1 MQRDLTRSPF
11 LVGEALRDFAWR
23 VKRGLHTMLFRT
35 YRPRL
40 DWAILKIQNRYV
52 IKFDFKNDL
61 FTRRMLQLSCE
72 PLSKPW
78 CIHFSES
85 QARYSWNSRKNT
97 QALKIVSPS
106 SSQVWK
112 VKTVI
117 GTADSRPT
125 RQANIKLPCLK
136 HRRWFIEPYKLSSRF
151 FLFTFATQPTQH
163 IFSSKGRIG
172 RSRIRTLVWI
182 SPPVPFKYG
191 YSFTRQKRT
200 IIYGIETKLNNCKIW
215 GAHNLDNK
223 IGHSFV
229 HLRFLN
235 LFRPL
240 VEFIF
245 NN

>member
-1 MQRDLTRSPF
+1 
-11 LVGEALRDFAWR
+11 
-23 VKRGLHTMLFRT
+23 
-35 YRPRL
+35 
-40 DWAILKIQNRYV
+40 
-52 IKFDFKNDL
+52 
-61 FTRRMLQLSCE
+61 MLQLSCE

-85 QARYSWNSRKNT
+85 QARCSWNSRKNT
-97 QALKIVSPS
+97 QALKIVSLS

-112 VKTVI
+112 VKTAI

-125 RQANIKLPCLK
+125 HQANIKLACLK
-136 HRRWFIEPYKLSSRF
+136 HRRWFIEAYKLSSS
-151 FLFTFATQPTQH
+151 FATQATHQ

-172 RSRIRTLVWI
+172 RSRMRSRVWI

-200 IIYGIETKLNNCKIW
+200 IINGIETKLNKCKIW

-229 HLRFLN
+229 HF
-235 LFRPL
+235 
-240 VEFIF
+240 V
-245 NN
+245 